1 MLCCLVTWIRNLT
14 VNKIFHSSVP
24 RVFSSMWKAV
34 RNEHLFA
41 KTLGC
46 FLPLLVP
53 FVSVAAF
60 LAVQEDGGG
69 GIHASV
75 TTVEL
80 EPHSPLNAA
89 LARKWDRQ
97 LTTSVL
103 FFVCTNPGCTSSR
116 HREFASWI
124 VQLFKPLEVE
134 KGLIMSVYC
143 YITDGNSGFALR
155 ISTAVS
161 AQNC

>member
-1 MLCCLVTWIRNLT
+1 M
-14 VNKIFHSSVP
+14 SAA
-24 RVFSSMWKAV
+24 AV
-34 RNEHLFA
+34 
-41 KTLGC
+41 
-46 FLPLLVP
+46 
-53 FVSVAAF
+53 
-60 LAVQEDGGG
+60 LAVLEDGGG

-75 TTVEL
+75 TAAGL

-89 LARKWDRQ
+89 LVRKRDRT

-103 FFVCTNPGCTSSR
+103 VFVCTNPGCTSSR
-116 HREFASWI
+116 HQEFASWT

-143 YITDGNSGFALR
+143 YITNGNSAFALR